1 MAESKKTYYGSLSTS
16 TKECQARNLLVS
28 SSVFHGVISGA
39 AVAAGIA
46 AAIPRVFGLAQD
58 TGDHGKT
65 ALLSAVGGL
74 LH

>member
-1 MAESKKTYYGSLSTS
+1 M
-16 TKECQARNLLVS
+16 
-28 SSVFHGVISGA
+28 FHGVISGA

-65 ALLSAVGGL
+65 ALLSGVGAAALGAEL
-74 LH
+74 MRGTAGMFR